1 VGTLVTITLEH
12 VGDTEARIVDG
23 SDAMFVVEFAASDK
37 TRDALIRKLFS
48 GRYGQRSA
56 VADWGGLIGALFA
69 RILR

>member
-1 VGTLVTITLEH
+1 MVTLQH
-12 VGDTEARIVDG
+12 VGNAEARIIDG
-23 SDAMFVVEFAASDK
+23 SDTMLVVEFIAADK

-56 VADWGGLIGALFA
+56 VVDWGGLIGALFA

>member
-1 VGTLVTITLEH
+1 
-12 VGDTEARIVDG
+12 
-23 SDAMFVVEFAASDK
+23 MFVVEFAAAGK

-56 VADWGGLIGALFA
+56 VVDWGGLIGALFA

>member
-1 VGTLVTITLEH
+1 
-12 VGDTEARIVDG
+12 
-23 SDAMFVVEFAASDK
+23 MFVVEFTAVDE

-56 VADWGGLIGALFA
+56 VVDWGGLISALFV